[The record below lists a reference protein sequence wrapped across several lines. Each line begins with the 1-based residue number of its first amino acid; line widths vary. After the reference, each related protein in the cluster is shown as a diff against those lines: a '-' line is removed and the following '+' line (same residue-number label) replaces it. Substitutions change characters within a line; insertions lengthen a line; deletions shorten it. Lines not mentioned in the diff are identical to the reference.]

1 MAQKHIQF
9 IPEGSTPLQEKFIS
23 TMMRCGKKSVA
34 RKIWKLTLL
43 EISKK
48 GGKDPERIFEAAV
61 ENIKPSM
68 EVRPKRIGGA
78 VYQVPIEVKAHRQLS
93 LAFRWLIIAAK
104 NSKGAPMYKK
114 LTSILL
120 EAAEGTGPAV
130 KKKEDTERMA
140 QANRAFA
147 HLAKY

>member
-1 MAQKHIQF
+1 
-9 IPEGSTPLQEKFIS
+9 
-23 TMMRCGKKSVA
+23 MMHAGKKNVA

-48 GGKDPERIFEAAV
+48 GGKDPERVFETAV
-61 ENIKPSM
+61 ENVKPGM

-93 LAFRWLIIAAK
+93 LAFRWLIGSAR
-104 NSKGAPMYKK
+104 NVKGAPMFKK
-114 LTSILL
+114 LTSVLM